1 MLVELVDDL
10 VFVLKQK
17 KKTVRDITEALYDFL
32 VREKMQLVLKE
43 QEEQFQAEGEMA
55 LAREYAQIYG
65 IVLDLFDKFVQL
77 LGDETVTLE
86 EYCSLLDAGLTEAK
100 VGVIPPGID
109 QVVIGDMQRTR
120 LKDIKALLFLG
131 ANDSFLP
138 GNLMQAGLLSEGD
151 RTKFAREKIAL
162 TPGAKEQAYVQ

>member
-1 MLVELVDDL
+1 MRPSLWR
-10 VFVLKQK
+10 VLQPFGCRSDGGQSRCDS
-17 KKTVRDITEALYDFL
+17 T
-32 VREKMQLVLKE
+32 
-43 QEEQFQAEGEMA
+43 
-55 LAREYAQIYG
+55 
-65 IVLDLFDKFVQL
+65 
-77 LGDETVTLE
+77 
-86 EYCSLLDAGLTEAK
+86 
-100 VGVIPPGID
+100 GID

-162 TPGAKEQAYVQ
+162 TPGAKEQAYVQKYYLVPESDETDRETLRILQ

>member
-1 MLVELVDDL
+1 M
-10 VFVLKQK
+10 KQK

-131 ANDSFLP
+131 A
-138 GNLMQAGLLSEGD
+138 
-151 RTKFAREKIAL
+151 K
-162 TPGAKEQAYVQ
+162 

>member
-1 MLVELVDDL
+1 
-10 VFVLKQK
+10 
-17 KKTVRDITEALYDFL
+17 
-32 VREKMQLVLKE
+32 MQLVLKE

-100 VGVIPPGID
+100 VGVIPTGID

-162 TPGAKEQAYVQ
+162 TPGAKEQAFLSDSGNPPSFS